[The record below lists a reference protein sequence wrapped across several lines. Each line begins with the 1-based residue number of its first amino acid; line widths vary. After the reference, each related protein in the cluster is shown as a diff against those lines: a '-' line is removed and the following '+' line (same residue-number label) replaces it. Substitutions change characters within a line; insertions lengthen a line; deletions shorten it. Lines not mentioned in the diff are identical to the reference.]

1 ICFVTFGRKPAPAT
15 ITLILASGP
24 KPSTT
29 ERRYA
34 RYADVPEGFERRRV
48 VIRLHA
54 QGWNAKSIAG
64 YLEVS
69 RQTVHTIL
77 RHCAQEQLAG
87 LADRS
92 HARTQLRKADLRTIH
107 AIKQLAENPALGAYR
122 VSAALERM
130 GIQLSR
136 ATCGR
141 YLVIHRRVYPL
152 EGPP

>member
-1 ICFVTFGRKPAPAT
+1 M
-15 ITLILASGP
+15 GP

-29 ERRYA
+29 ERRHP
-34 RYADVPEGFERRRV
+34 RYGDSADGVERRRV

-69 RQTVHTIL
+69 RNTVHALL
-77 RHCAQEQLAG
+77 RHFAQEQLAG

-92 HARTQLRKADLRTIH
+92 HARTQLRKADLRAIH
-107 AIKQLAENPALGAYR
+107 AIKQLAEHPEIGAYR
-122 VSAALERM
+122 VSAALEQI
-130 GIQLSR
+130 GIKLSR

-141 YLVIHRRVYPL
+141 
-152 EGPP
+152 